1 MSLMVR
7 SSDEIL
13 KEISYLFNEYIQA
26 RKTEEKIQN
35 ERIDCLEIELDKQLN
50 KNREIAAILTR
61 D

>member
-1 MSLMVR
+1 MSLMGR

-35 ERIDCLEIELDKQLN
+35 DRIDCLEIELDKQLN

>member
-1 MSLMVR
+1 MSLMVK

-26 RKTEEKIQN
+26 RKTEERVQN
-35 ERIDCLEIELDKQLN
+35 DRIDYLETELDKQLT

-61 D
+61 E

>member
-1 MSLMVR
+1 MGK

-26 RKTEEKIQN
+26 RKTEERVQN
-35 ERIDCLEIELDKQLN
+35 DRIDYLETELDKQLT

-61 D
+61 E